1 MHAGVGLTKKEVES
15 VFLIQ
20 ILLPLYDDVG
30 SPIPHHKFRQVRE
43 EMLTRFGGLTAY
55 SQAPAEG
62 FWQDDG
68 DRTSRDKIVVFEV
81 MLDEIDREWWADYRR
96 RLEER
101 FSQESIVIRAQQIE
115 LL

>member
-1 MHAGVGLTKKEVES
+1 M
-15 VFLIQ
+15 FLIQ

-30 SPIPHHKFRQVRE
+30 SPIPHHKFQQVRE

-55 SQAPAEG
+55 TQAPAEG
-62 FWQDDG
+62 FWQEDG

-81 MLDEIDREWWADYRR
+81 MLTKIEREWWAAYRR

-101 FSQESIVIRAQQIE
+101 FSQESIVIRAQQVE